1 MEFEWNE
8 AKNRSN
14 QTKHGISFEE
24 AREIFEGFVLM
35 WEDTRRRYGETRYI
49 SVGGIGDSVVVVLVV
64 VHAPRGQKTRIISA
78 RKANARERSKYYA
91 YLEKE
96 TRRNRGDS

>member
-14 QTKHGISFEE
+14 QDKHGIGFEE
-24 AREIFEGFVLM
+24 AREIFERSVLM
-35 WEDTRRRYGETRYI
+35 WEDTRHDYGEARYI
-49 SVGGIGDSVVVVLVV
+49 SVGEIGDSVVVVLVV
-64 VHAPRGQKTRIISA
+64 VHTPRGRRTRIISA
-78 RKANARERSKYYA
+78 RKANARERKRYYA

-96 TRRNRGDS
+96 TRRDRVDF